1 MALPA
6 GSPTRVGTRS
16 NTEIGKDCAVACT
29 VVVLRVR
36 PRLCGAAVLAPPST
50 AAHVIS
56 NLCVTVIA
64 PSLAIRCECALR
76 SFEIPE
82 LLLLFGAENVEN
94 LGLHAGV
101 RDDQPCQQTCFC
113 IGESFDL
120 LLIYVFTADC
130 KQLLSCSSKRRHQR
144 LETMLFPHHYL
155 LDSFNL
161 GGCQTEICSQRG
173 IELKG

>member
-1 MALPA
+1 MTPCCRTFPPL
-6 GSPTRVGTRS
+6 SHRFTT
-16 NTEIGKDCAVACT
+16 ICAVACT

-36 PRLCGAAVLAPPST
+36 PRLCGAT
-50 AAHVIS
+50 AATSPSAAARVIS

-82 LLLLFGAENVEN
+82 LLLLFGAEDVEN

-113 IGESFDL
+113 IGESFNL

-130 KQLLSCSSKRRHQR
+130 KQLLSCSSKRRHQG
-144 LETMLFPHHYL
+144 LETMLFPYYYL

-161 GGCQTEICSQRG
+161 GGRQTEIRSQRG

>member
-6 GSPTRVGTRS
+6 GSPGRVGTRS

-36 PRLCGAAVLAPPST
+36 PRLCGATARLCGATAATPPS
-50 AAHVIS
+50 AAARVIS

-82 LLLLFGAENVEN
+82 LLLLFGAENVE
-94 LGLHAGV
+94 
-101 RDDQPCQQTCFC
+101 P
-113 IGESFDL
+113 DL
-120 LLIYVFTADC
+120 AE
-130 KQLLSCSSKRRHQR
+130 K
-144 LETMLFPHHYL
+144 
-155 LDSFNL
+155 
-161 GGCQTEICSQRG
+161 
-173 IELKG
+173 